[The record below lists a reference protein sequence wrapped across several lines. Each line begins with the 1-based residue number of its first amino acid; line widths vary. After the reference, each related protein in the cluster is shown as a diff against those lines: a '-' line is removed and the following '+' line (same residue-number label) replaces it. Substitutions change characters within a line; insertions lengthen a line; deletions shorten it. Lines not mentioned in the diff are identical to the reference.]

1 MELMEVLI
9 TAAMVAFIGLI
20 AVILKA
26 EELPKTPYNRENL
39 GEHIKVFVYGVIAV
53 VIAIYVLGFDIGK
66 PEGFAALLGVG
77 YLGLSFFQALVGS
90 AASAADKKAREG
102 GS

>member
-39 GEHIKVFVYGVIAV
+39 GEHIKVFVYSVIAV
-53 VIAIYVLGFDIGK
+53 IVAMYALGLGFGTS
-66 PEGFAALLGVG
+66 EGFVALLGVG
-77 YLGLSFFQALVGS
+77 YLGLSFIQAL
-90 AASAADKKAREG
+90 AARAAKAE
-102 GS
+102 